1 MGTTTGK
8 MIPGLQDAFNEY
20 LKALAQRDY
29 ASVIRSFAVNIGGFG
44 TGIDEYAHDFEGAKE
59 MYQRE
64 FEQAPDT
71 LNFEFQW
78 VKTNQFAADSGVVYA
93 LTNISLKVD
102 GHPFVF
108 EDIRLSTVFQ
118 HVNGLWKLEHM
129 HLSAPIGRQEE
140 GESIP
145 LKELEERNRLLEKTV
160 EERTNDLLEKQK
172 LLEKMIQNKN
182 RIFSIIAHDLRSPF
196 NSLLGLTEL
205 LQLSTDNLSRMEIQK
220 RLRFINA
227 NARNI
232 YRVVENLLEWSIA
245 DTGSFSYRPQSF
257 SLKKLFNDN
266 LEIFE
271 NEASEKNIHFKSRH
285 NNLVIFGDYTILG
298 IVLRNLVQ
306 NAIKFSYRGGVIN
319 ISAQKKE
326 NQVQISVQDQGI
338 GMDKKLIEKI
348 FSEEHTPSNLGTEH
362 EKGTGLGLNSC
373 LKLLKVHKGQL
384 KFKSEPNKGTLA
396 EIIIDQ
402 PGLT

>member
-1 MGTTTGK
+1 MGAISRK
-8 MIPGLQDAFNEY
+8 NIPGLEEAFNTY

-29 ASVIRSFAVNIGGFG
+29 ASVIRYFALKFGGFG
-44 TGIDEYAHDFEGAKE
+44 TGTDEYAHDLEGAKE
-59 MYQRE
+59 MYRRE
-64 FEQAPDT
+64 FDQAPDK
-71 LNFEFQW
+71 LHFEFQW
-78 VKTNQFAADSGVVYA
+78 IKANQFAADTGVVYA
-93 LTNISLKVD
+93 LTNINLKVD

-108 EDIRLSTVFQ
+108 EDIRLSTVF
-118 HVNGLWKLEHM
+118 HHTNGLWKLEHM
-129 HLSAPIGRQEE
+129 HLSAPAGRQEE
-140 GESIP
+140 GESVP
-145 LKELEERNRLLEKTV
+145 LKELEERNHLLEKTV
-160 EERTNDLLEKQK
+160 KERTNDLLEKQM

-205 LQLSTDNLSRMEIQK
+205 LQLSTNNLSRIEIQK

-257 SLKKLFNDN
+257 SLKKLFDDN
-266 LEIFE
+266 LEIFQ
-271 NEASEKNIHFKSRH
+271 NEAVAKNINLESEH
-285 NNLVIFGDYTILG
+285 NNLVVFGDYTILG
-298 IVLRNLVQ
+298 IILRNLVQ
-306 NAIKFSYRGGVIN
+306 NAIKFSHRGGIIN
-319 ISAQKKE
+319 ISAQKNKH
-326 NQVQISVQDQGI
+326 QIIISVQDQGI
-338 GMDKKLIEKI
+338 GMDKSLIEKI
-348 FSEEHTPSNLGTEH
+348 FNEEHTLSNLGTEH

-384 KFKSEPNKGTLA
+384 KLKSEPNKGTLA